1 MDNSKCRI
9 AIACTTYNHEKFIE
23 RTLDSF
29 LMQELDEPF
38 EVHVCDD
45 ASTDNTA
52 KILRDYEAK
61 YPDIIK
67 PKIQKTNLWQKGL
80 ATSKYILF
88 PSIKAEYVALCE
100 GDDYFTD
107 PKKLQKQVRFL
118 DENPDFSICFH
129 PVKIIS
135 DDGTPESIFPTL
147 EKKDHYTFIDLLK
160 QNFIQTNSCMYRWR
174 FVKDSPKDLI
184 PNNILPCDYFW
195 HLLHAELGKI
205 GMLSDAMSVYN
216 KHCQGMWYKKDDAW
230 YLNYALLHINFYKE
244 IEKRYK
250 RILTGQT
257 YLKTKVSLAHLFLT
271 TACGHNRGDLIA
283 AFLKNYPELIL
294 PVYNEVKNIN
304 DKASQETAA
313 ILARFV

>member
-1 MDNSKCRI
+1 MDNTACRI
-9 AIACTTYNHEKFIE
+9 AIACATYNHEKFIK

-38 EVHVCDD
+38 EVHICDD
-45 ASTDNTA
+45 ASTDGTA
-52 KILRDYEAK
+52 DIIREYEAK
-61 YPDIIK
+61 YPHIIK

-88 PSIKAEYVALCE
+88 PSIKAEYVAMCE

-129 PVKIIS
+129 PVNVIS
-135 DDGTPESIFPTL
+135 DDGTPDSIFPVL
-147 EKKDHYTFIDLLK
+147 EEKDYYTFADLLK
-160 QNFIQTNSCMYRWR
+160 RNFIQTNSCMYRWR
-174 FVKDSPKDLI
+174 FGKDNPKELI
-184 PNNILPCDYFW
+184 PDNILPSDYFW

-205 GMLSDAMSVYN
+205 GKLPDVMSVYN

-250 RILTGQT
+250 RIITNQT
-257 YLKTKVSLAHLFLT
+257 YLKTKVSLACIFLI
-271 TACGHNRGDLIA
+271 TASEHNRGELIT
-283 AFLKNYPELIL
+283 AFIKNYPELIL
-294 PVYNEVKNIN
+294 PVYNDLKENNEKHHQII
-304 DKASQETAA
+304 AA
-313 ILARFV
+313 VLSRFI